1 MCSSYARLDFV
12 PTVYAL
18 TTMYALRE
26 DARGDCGDRHV
37 DVNVGEHAASNA
49 ASKALSVDCKI
60 VINPNYAAL
69 AWTLAMNC
77 SS

>member
-26 DARGDCGDRHV
+26 DARGDR
-37 DVNVGEHAASNA
+37 DVNVGEHAASKAFKHA

-60 VINPNYAAL
+60 VINPSYAAL
-69 AWTLAMNC
+69 ACTLAMNC